1 MPQPQP
7 NLTRRG
13 LFGNG
18 LWAAVVAAVA
28 GLLHR
33 ALSAGEDEAGR
44 TKVRAEVRELCGQ
57 YPLPH
62 A

>member
-18 LWAAVVAAVA
+18 LWAAVVA
-28 GLLHR
+28 GITG
-33 ALSAGEDEAGR
+33 LSAYLFGR
-44 TKVRAEVRELCGQ
+44 TKQVSTLTEQPVEVSR
-57 YPLPH
+57 
-62 A
+62 